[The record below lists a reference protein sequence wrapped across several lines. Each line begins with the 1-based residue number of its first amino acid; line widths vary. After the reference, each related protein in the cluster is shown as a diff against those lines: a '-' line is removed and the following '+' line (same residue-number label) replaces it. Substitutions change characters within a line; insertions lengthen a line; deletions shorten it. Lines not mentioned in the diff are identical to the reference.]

1 MNNKKRKFKLVTDE
15 IVEAIHKMKY
25 CSQDGVP
32 NDQKKVI
39 ARYYI
44 RKFATKGDALVIS
57 EHGHWLVLEDSMFD
71 TPSSEFANGFGKVVF
86 GAVDLGQGLEL
97 GDFSIEELEFLDIPN
112 TVVVMD
118 TSFKPLEITVG
129 ELRKQY
135 DIDWMV

>member
-1 MNNKKRKFKLVTDE
+1 
-15 IVEAIHKMKY
+15 
-25 CSQDGVP
+25 
-32 NDQKKVI
+32 
-39 ARYYI
+39 
-44 RKFATKGDALVIS
+44 
-57 EHGHWLVLEDSMFD
+57 MFD